1 MNTKRA
7 REVAI
12 NINELGLTL
21 SLIWFTKESKL
32 FPLSHSDLSELIF
45 LINKTA
51 LTARSSLKNKHND
64 N

>member
-21 SLIWFTKESKL
+21 SLIWFTKESKQ
-32 FPLSHSDLSELIF
+32 FPLLHSDLSELIF
-45 LINKTA
+45 LINRTA
-51 LTARSSLKNKHND
+51 LSSLKDKHND